1 MVTEVPP
8 VEPALLQSAAAP
20 SSQGPV
26 DTGGGL
32 AGETGIDGVH
42 LADRK
47 HDGVAVEWGDPVDL
61 PLADETAALVLFH
74 VPLFGDPG
82 RHHQASVGEYLAWL
96 VEVVDEAERVLEVGG
111 RLVLVAKAQ
120 ESRHSAID
128 VATFLLHALAEAGL
142 TTPVSYTWCT
152 STASPVSVHGLPPG
166 LEMTAAEIVAPT
178 TTSWRVLVAG
188 KGQDHRAGSILERQR
203 LGLPHRSTIP
213 AELWDVAHSDVW
225 VVPAS
230 PWMAQG
236 DLPVPLIE
244 VIVALYTFVDD
255 LVVSPL
261 AGTPIVATVAGRMG
275 RRVRCFE
282 PDPQVLD
289 RLQRALGQPRAV

>member
-1 MVTEVPP
+1 MVTEVRP
-8 VEPALLQSAAAP
+8 VEPPPLQSAAAT

-26 DTGGGL
+26 HTGGGL
-32 AGETGIDGVH
+32 AGETGMDGVH
-42 LADRK
+42 LADRE

-82 RHHQASVGEYLAWL
+82 RHHQTSVEEYLAWL

-111 RLVLVAKAQ
+111 RLVLVAKAH
-120 ESRHSAID
+120 ESRQPPID
-128 VATFLLHALAEAGL
+128 VPTFLLHALPEAGM
-142 TTPVSYTWCT
+142 TAPVSYTWCT
-152 STASPVSVHGLPPG
+152 STASPVPVHGLPPG
-166 LEMTAAEIVAPT
+166 LDMTAAEIVAPT
-178 TTSWRVLVAG
+178 SSWRVLVAG

-213 AELWDVAHSDVW
+213 AELWDVAHGDVW
-225 VVPAS
+225 VIPAS

-236 DLPVPLIE
+236 DLPGPLIE
-244 VIVALYTFVDD
+244 VIVSLFTFVDD

-261 AGTPIVATVAGRMG
+261 AGAATVATAARWMG

-289 RLQRALGQPRAV
+289 RLQRALGQPREG